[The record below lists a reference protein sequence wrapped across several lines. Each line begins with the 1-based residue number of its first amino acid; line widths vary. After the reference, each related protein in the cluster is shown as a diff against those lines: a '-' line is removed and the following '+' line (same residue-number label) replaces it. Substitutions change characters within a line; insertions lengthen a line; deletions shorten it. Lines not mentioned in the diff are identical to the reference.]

1 MALSC
6 DATNWWRTGWTAP
19 LFWSGLGL
27 LLLLLLLC
35 CAVLLYWFCPR
46 LCACLP
52 CCATREQQRHTE
64 HSTYE
69 EVGDYRPARP
79 PTVTLDYEVPR
90 HYAASA
96 DVRTAKKKSNLAN
109 RDLEERFR
117 KASGVGRQQ
126 QM

>member
-35 CAVLLYWFCPR
+35 CAVLLYCFCPG
-46 LCACLP
+46 LCVCLP
-52 CCATREQQRHTE
+52 CCAAREQQTHTE

-69 EVGDYRPARP
+69 QVGDYRPTRP